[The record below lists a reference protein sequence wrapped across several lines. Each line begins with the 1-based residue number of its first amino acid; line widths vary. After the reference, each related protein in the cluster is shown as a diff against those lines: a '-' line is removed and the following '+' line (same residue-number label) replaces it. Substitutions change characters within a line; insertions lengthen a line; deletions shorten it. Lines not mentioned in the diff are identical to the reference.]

1 MQTDRLAVN
10 RFEAARL
17 LSISLRTLD
26 ALVAR
31 GELRGRRVGRRIVFP
46 VEELHRFLR
55 KDHPLTET
63 ANSVAPKGNQNEN
76 E

>member
-1 MQTDRLAVN
+1 MQGEKLAVN

-26 ALVAR
+26 SLVAR

-46 VEELHRFLR
+46 LEELRRFLR
-55 KDHPLTET
+55 TDHPLSDKAPTD
-63 ANSVAPKGNQNEN
+63 NSTHTR
-76 E
+76 

>member
-1 MQTDRLAVN
+1 MDKLAVN

-26 ALVAR
+26 SLLAR

-46 VEELHRFLR
+46 LEELQRFLKR
-55 KDHPLTET
+55 DHPLPER
-63 ANSVAPKGNQNEN
+63 
-76 E
+76 

>member
-1 MQTDRLAVN
+1 MQNDKLAVN

-26 ALVAR
+26 SLLAQ

-46 VEELHRFLR
+46 MEELHRFLR
-55 KDHPLTET
+55 KDHSLVEK
-63 ANSVAPKGNQNEN
+63 SRDEPKRDL
-76 E
+76 

>member
-26 ALVAR
+26 SLLAR
-31 GELRGRRVGRRIVFP
+31 GELRARRVGRRVVFP
-46 VEELHRFLR
+46 VEELQRFLR
-55 KDHPLTET
+55 RDHPLPGKISPSE
-63 ANSVAPKGNQNEN
+63 SHP
-76 E
+76 